1 MDENKDFNPETAEEE
16 KIVTEEETETPE
28 EAVEKEPEEVA
39 EEESAEPEEDNG
51 ENVEKSEEEKEEKS
65 AHRPKKKAPFIV
77 AAVAVLTVAIAVVI
91 SVVLSSPK
99 TVFEKAVGFIEDGE
113 YARVLDYTSKT
124 QFYNLDRF
132 ANMTDDEKT
141 EFVREDICGGFIDK
155 VEAGSGLSVEITKIT
170 EHTEQEIEFAREL
183 FSNGE
188 EDEIGIETLKGFT
201 FNWVVEETGEKYE
214 DQVYLIKEDGKWAV
228 RWSV

>member
-1 MDENKDFNPETAEEE
+1 MDENKELKSEIEEEEDIIAEEE
-16 KIVTEEETETPE
+16 AEDAAEES
-28 EAVEKEPEEVA
+28 KDEPEE
-39 EEESAEPEEDNG
+39 ENNG
-51 ENVEKSEEEKEEKS
+51 ENVEKTEEKS
-65 AHRPKKKAPFIV
+65 ASRPKKKAPFIV

-91 SVVLSSPK
+91 SVVLASPK
-99 TVFEKAVGFIEDGE
+99 AVFEKAVGFIEDGE

-170 EHTEQEIEFAREL
+170 EHTEQEVEFVREL

-214 DQVYLIKEDGKWAV
+214 DQVYLIKEDGRWAV

>member
-1 MDENKDFNPETAEEE
+1 MDENKELKSEIEEEEDIIAEEE
-16 KIVTEEETETPE
+16 AEDAAEES
-28 EAVEKEPEEVA
+28 KDEPEE
-39 EEESAEPEEDNG
+39 ENNG
-51 ENVEKSEEEKEEKS
+51 ENVEKTEEKS
-65 AHRPKKKAPFIV
+65 ASRPKKKAPFIV
-77 AAVAVLTVAIAVVI
+77 AAVVVLTVAIAVVI

-170 EHTEQEIEFAREL
+170 EHTEQEVEFVREL

-214 DQVYLIKEDGKWAV
+214 DQVYLIKEDGKWKV
-228 RWSV
+228 RW